1 MARIDRVDYV
11 AMPGQ
16 AKKMREYAL
25 ELNSELKAAYSNVA
39 EMHNAWYGIRY
50 NELVKDF
57 NGLVEQINEL
67 LDLVVT
73 KVPFTIETIANNYSK
88 ANKDQNVV
96 SAEETAVN
104 KIEELEITNDVGMRF
119 MTEDVE
125 NTQRTISEK
134 FEQSKELMNKIQ
146 AEYDRVDWE
155 SEASEAFKAKIKELK
170 DSITMA
176 FDNINDQFIKLM
188 TKTQQDI
195 ENTEKANT
203 VQ

>member
-1 MARIDRVDYV
+1 
-11 AMPGQ
+11 
-16 AKKMREYAL
+16 
-25 ELNSELKAAYSNVA
+25 
-39 EMHNAWYGIRY
+39 MHNAWYGIRY

-88 ANKDQNVV
+88 ADKDQNVV

>member
-88 ANKDQNVV
+88 ADKDQNVV

-195 ENTEKANT
+195 ENTEKAKT

>member
-88 ANKDQNVV
+88 ADKDQNVV

-134 FEQSKELMNKIQ
+134 F
-146 AEYDRVDWE
+146 
-155 SEASEAFKAKIKELK
+155 
-170 DSITMA
+170 
-176 FDNINDQFIKLM
+176 
-188 TKTQQDI
+188 
-195 ENTEKANT
+195 
-203 VQ
+203 

>member
-73 KVPFTIETIANNYSK
+73 KVPFTIETIAKN
-88 ANKDQNVV
+88 
-96 SAEETAVN
+96 
-104 KIEELEITNDVGMRF
+104 
-119 MTEDVE
+119 
-125 NTQRTISEK
+125 
-134 FEQSKELMNKIQ
+134 
-146 AEYDRVDWE
+146 
-155 SEASEAFKAKIKELK
+155 
-170 DSITMA
+170 
-176 FDNINDQFIKLM
+176 
-188 TKTQQDI
+188 
-195 ENTEKANT
+195 
-203 VQ
+203 

>member
-16 AKKMREYAL
+16 AKKMRENAL
-25 ELNSELKAAYSNVA
+25 ELNSELKAAYSIVA

-88 ANKDQNVV
+88 ADKDQNVV

-104 KIEELEITNDVGMRF
+104 KIEELYKNKYDAVVFLCYERPDSFCHRHILR
-119 MTEDVE
+119 
-125 NTQRTISEK
+125 S
-134 FEQSKELMNKIQ
+134 LMNKIFIIPC
-146 AEYDRVDWE
+146 EELEVPTKE
-155 SEASEAFKAKIKELK
+155 NKNNTAS
-170 DSITMA
+170 
-176 FDNINDQFIKLM
+176 
-188 TKTQQDI
+188 KTQ
-195 ENTEKANT
+195 TSLF
-203 VQ
+203 

>member
-88 ANKDQNVV
+88 ADKDQNVV

-195 ENTEKANT
+195 ENTEKATT

>member
-88 ANKDQNVV
+88 ADKDQNVV

-170 DSITMA
+170 DSITMS
-176 FDNINDQFIKLM
+176 FDNIKDQFIKLM

>member
-88 ANKDQNVV
+88 ADKDQNVV

-155 SEASEAFKAKIKELK
+155 SEASEAFKEKIKELK

>member
-88 ANKDQNVV
+88 ADKDQNVV

-104 KIEELEITNDVGMRF
+104 KIEDLEITNDVGMRF

>member
-88 ANKDQNVV
+88 ADKDQNVV

-203 VQ
+203 VH

>member
-25 ELNSELKAAYSNVA
+25 ELNSELKAAYSNGA
-39 EMHNAWYGIRY
+39 EMHNAWYGSRY

-88 ANKDQNVV
+88 ADKDQNVV

>member
-16 AKKMREYAL
+16 AKKLREYAL

-39 EMHNAWYGIRY
+39 EMHNAGYGIRY

-88 ANKDQNVV
+88 ADKDQNVV

>member
-88 ANKDQNVV
+88 ADKDQNVV

-155 SEASEAFKAKIKELK
+155 SEASETFKAKIKELK